1 MLRHRIHLDHQA
13 VHFVDRVVA
22 VLAPIIHRLDDFV
35 GRLRPAR
42 VLAHR
47 QAPLGELLV
56 RLVLRLRGEPFART
70 DAVADHAQ
78 LALFHVFRVLLPQ
91 AARRRVARVSK
102 GLATFLLAQLVELGE
117 ILGPDEHLAA
127 DLQKCRRLAREPVR
141 DVLDHPRVGGDVFAG
156 GAVATGGGT
165 DKLAVF
171 VDEVDGQPVDF
182 QLGQIRARGF
192 GQPLAHLVFVENV
205 VQAHHALGVGDV
217 RKRVVG
223 GRGANFLR
231 RRIRHGELR
240 VRLLQRLEA
249 PEQLV
254 EFAVGDD
261 RLPVVIEVPVA
272 ADLCGQLVP
281 FAVQISGNFTH
292 AHRV

>member
-1 MLRHRIHLDHQA
+1 M
-13 VHFVDRVVA
+13 DRVVA
-22 VLAPIIHRLDDFV
+22 VLPPVVNRLDDLV

-78 LALFHVFRVLLPQ
+78 FALLHVFRVLLPQ
-91 AARRRVARVSK
+91 AARRRVARVGE
-102 GLATFLLAQLVELGE
+102 GLAALLLAQLVELGE

-127 DLQKCRRLAREPVR
+127 DLQKCRRLASEPVR
-141 DVLDHPRVGGDVFAG
+141 DVFNHPGVGRDVLAR
-156 GAVATGGGT
+156 GAVAARGRAREF
-165 DKLAVF
+165 AVF
-171 VDEVDGQPVDF
+171 VDEVDGKPVDL

-192 GQPLAHLVFVENV
+192 GQPLAHFVFVEDV
-205 VQAHHALGVGDV
+205 VQAHHALGVAHV

-223 GRGANFLR
+223 GRGADLLR
-231 RRIRHGELR
+231 RRIRHGELW
-240 VRLLQRLEA
+240 VFLLQSLEA
-249 PEQLV
+249 AEQLV
-254 EFAVGDD
+254 ELAVGDD
-261 RLPVVIEVPVA
+261 RLTVVVEVPVA
-272 ADLCGQLVP
+272 ADLLGQLVP

-292 AHRV
+292 AH